1 MTDPLPGVRRC
12 ALMMLLAL
20 CALPAWA
27 EDAGPTVASAARA
40 AIIPA
45 PAQAQA
51 LAGEFVITAA
61 TPLHAD
67 GDAARAAA
75 HHFQAWTGA
84 SLATPAATHAS
95 ASASDGITFVLDP
108 KADPAAESYQLEVTP
123 QHVRV
128 SASQA
133 SGLFYGAVSLWQLA
147 TPAADGSLRVAA
159 TRITDAP
166 RFGWRGFMLD
176 SARHFWSVDEIKQLL
191 DAMALHKLNTF
202 HWHLTDDQGWRIEI
216 KKYPKLTGIGSCRT
230 PAGDAGR
237 DAAGQPVNY
246 CGYYSQ
252 AQIREVVRHAAERH
266 ITVLPEIDVPGH
278 AQAAIA
284 AYPELGVLGTRPAVS
299 NQWGVH
305 SYLFNTEESTFRF
318 LEDVLT
324 EVMALF
330 PGRYVHVGADEAVKD
345 QWQASAR
352 VQARMRELGVADE
365 FHMQSHIIKRLETFL
380 EAHDRRLIGWDEILE
395 GGLPPEATVMS
406 WRGTEG
412 GLEAARQ
419 GHDVVMTPKSHLY
432 LDYLQTGSTDE
443 PPGRPA
449 QVTLAQVYGFE
460 PVPDALDASLRHHI
474 LGLQANLWTEHTRT
488 VARLHHHLFP
498 RLAALAEVGWTPVAR
513 KDYADFLQRLPA
525 QLQRYQALGLGYAQT
540 PFQVIIGAPSGDG
553 DHAARVEL
561 QNPLGYAVRYTLDGS
576 APSAGSPLYQ
586 QPLSLP
592 VPTTLRAAAFFDGRA
607 LAPAN
612 TRRIDA
618 ASLLSRNDDE
628 LDTCPEAGRLLLR
641 LEDDGPREGER
652 ALFNVTIFNPCWR
665 WVDAP
670 LREVARVQV
679 RAGRIPYYFQLAH
692 DEKNR
697 RFEPAASAHGELLL
711 RTGDCQGEPVA
722 RVPLPAQPGADG
734 FVDLQVA
741 LPASARQAQAL
752 CINFSGDTRP
762 TMWVLDQVRLVRDE

>member
-1 MTDPLPGVRRC
+1 MTVLLTRVFQSLLVAGMFFAMPALAVAPL
-12 ALMMLLAL
+12 
-20 CALPAWA
+20 
-27 EDAGPTVASAARA
+27 AGEATARPSL
-40 AIIPA
+40 IPA
-45 PAQAQA
+45 PAHAQT
-51 LAGEFVITAA
+51 LAGKFVLTSA
-61 TPLHAD
+61 TPLHAR
-67 GDAARAAA
+67 GDAARSAA
-75 HHFQAWTGA
+75 HHFRSWLGA
-84 SLATPAATHAS
+84 SLPTPLTL
-95 ASASDGITFVLDP
+95 SDGSGNGIEFVLDP
-108 KADPAAESYQLEVTP
+108 QAADNIEGYQLQVTP

-128 SASQA
+128 SASDA
-133 SGLFYGAVSLWQLA
+133 RGLFYGAVSLWQLTTRA
-147 TPAADGSLRVAA
+147 PDGTLRISAV
-159 TRITDAP
+159 RINDAP

-176 SARHFWSVDEIKQLL
+176 SARHFWSVDESKRLL

-216 KKYPKLTGIGSCRT
+216 KQYPKLTEIGSCRT

-237 DAAGQPVNY
+237 DASGQPVRY

-252 AQIREVVRHAAERH
+252 QQIREVVAYAAERH

-284 AYPELGVLGTRPAVS
+284 AYPQLGVLGSRPEVS

-324 EVMALF
+324 EVIALF

-365 FHMQSHIIKRLETFL
+365 FHMQSHIIKRLEKFL

-432 LDYLQTGSTDE
+432 LDYLQTGSRDE

-460 PVPDALDASLRHHI
+460 PVPDALAPALRQHI

-488 VARLHHHLFP
+488 VQRLHHHLFP
-498 RLAALAEVGWTPVAR
+498 RLAALAEVGWTPVER

-525 QLQRYQALGLGYAQT
+525 QLKRYQAQGIGYAQT
-540 PFQVIIGAPSGDG
+540 PFQVSISAPQRHGDA
-553 DHAARVEL
+553 AARVEL
-561 QNPLGYAVRYTLDGS
+561 QNPLGYAVHYSLDGS
-576 APSAGSPLYQ
+576 EPTAASPQYQ
-586 QPLSLP
+586 QPLSLTL
-592 VPTTLRAAAFFDGRA
+592 PTTVRAAAFFDDQP
-607 LAPAN
+607 LAASSVR
-612 TRRIDA
+612 TIDA
-618 ASLLSRNDDE
+618 ASLLTRHDDE

-665 WVDAP
+665 WTDAP
-670 LREVARVQV
+670 LRDVAQVQV

-697 RFEPAASAHGELLL
+697 KFEPASSVHGELLV
-711 RTGDCQGEPVA
+711 RTGDCKGEPVA
-722 RVPLPAQPGADG
+722 RVLLPATPDADG
-734 FVDLQVA
+734 FVNLQA
-741 LPASARQAQAL
+741 SLPASARTAQGL
-752 CINFSGDTRP
+752 CLNFSGDTRP
-762 TMWVLDQVRLVRDE
+762 TMWVLDQVKLLRAD